1 MAGGANTNDWVASMR
16 GMVLIHVGSLGMLT
30 PQVEDAADVRTAR
43 ARLAE
48 IKKSPDRLISG
59 EHLRRRLSRVAP
71 QAP

>member
-1 MAGGANTNDWVASMR
+1 MAGGANTNDWVTSMR
-16 GMVLIHVGSLGMLT
+16 GMVLIHAGSLGT

-71 QAP
+71 RAP